1 MWIINSH
8 CGVQFTVS
16 VTMTINTNSN
26 WKSHKNNAITKCSIQ
41 ACSLSNQKIGQKVD
55 AYQYADYYDWADEK
69 ILTS

>member
-1 MWIINSH
+1 
-8 CGVQFTVS
+8 
-16 VTMTINTNSN
+16 MTINTNSN

-41 ACSLSNQKIGQKVD
+41 ACSLSNQKNGQKVD